1 MEKSSVEI
9 LKEIAKSEQWDIQ
22 VAEKEHGRL
31 GRRYGYSCREII
43 VKNPDFPNA
52 YLIYVQN
59 PSYNKYNLYSGVFF
73 PVNMSESFHLL
84 LRNRNP
90 LDKLN
95 FRKNI
100 LRFKIGS
107 SKFDSKINIVTNNDI
122 ETHKLLSSANI
133 QHEVMV
139 FMKQSFDLRIG
150 INEINPAF
158 NHELK
163 GHNYL
168 SIFNSM
174 QWMLDK
180 EWIIDALKLGA
191 KLNEKLK

>member
-1 MEKSSVEI
+1 MEKSSIDI
-9 LKEIAKSEQWDIQ
+9 LKEIAKSEHWDIQ

-31 GRRYGYSCREII
+31 GRRYGYSRREII
-43 VKNPDFPNA
+43 VKNPDFPNS

-59 PSYNKYNLYSGVFF
+59 PNYNKYNLYSGVFF
-73 PVNMSESFHLL
+73 PVNIPENFHLL

-90 LDKLN
+90 LDKLS

-133 QHEVMV
+133 QHEIMV
-139 FMKQSFDLRIG
+139 FMKQGFNLHIG

-158 NHELK
+158 KHELK

-174 QWMLDK
+174 EWMVEK
-180 EWIIDALKLGA
+180 ELIMDAFKLGA
-191 KLNEKLK
+191 ILNEKIK